1 MRQVRLHEAHVT
13 VFLPLTPA
21 QLSRPLPRDLQIET
35 PRIALEALHQQKYF
49 GVHLQRAASEWKY
62 PIKTTQTVPLFL
74 VASAWTTYLVHLS
87 RRFEDVHT
95 AYVNSASLL
104 TSNRGS
110 DSIAIL

>member
-1 MRQVRLHEAHVT
+1 MRQVRLDEAHVS
-13 VFLPLTPA
+13 VFLPLTLA
-21 QLSRPLPRDLQIET
+21 QSPRPLPRDLQIET
-35 PRIALEALHQQKYF
+35 SRLTLEALHQQKYF

-62 PIKTTQTVPLFL
+62 PAKTTQTVPLFL
-74 VASAWTTYLVHLS
+74 VASAWTTYLVHSS

-95 AYVNSASLL
+95 ACANSAPLL